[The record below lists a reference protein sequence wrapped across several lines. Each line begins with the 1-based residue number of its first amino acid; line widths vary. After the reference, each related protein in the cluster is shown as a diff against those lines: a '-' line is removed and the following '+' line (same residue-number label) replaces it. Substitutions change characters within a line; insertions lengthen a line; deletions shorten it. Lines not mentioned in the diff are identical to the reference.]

1 MTTSDGLTIMSG
13 VAGITS
19 MATDE
24 GLTVIGLHEHSNKTI
39 KTMLRRATEGIAC
52 FVSTN
57 PLLMPVIAP

>member
-19 MATDE
+19 MATGE

-39 KTMLRRATEGIAC
+39 KTMLRRATDGIAC
-52 FVSTN
+52 FVSAIT
-57 PLLMPVIAP
+57 LLVPVIAP